1 MFGGLFIT
9 FLLPFPYAPRLKLR
23 LVGTITVLQPLAYMQ
38 ALCFWLEFGLSNMC
52 VYSYGGGDYH
62 SFPLVSGVSVLYKSY
77 SCVSHQQIL

>member
-52 VYSYGGGDYH
+52 VCIRMVVVIIT
-62 SFPLVSGVSVLYKSY
+62 P
-77 SCVSHQQIL
+77 SHW